1 MQWRAVSRTHVRRCA
16 ISLIRT
22 TQPALLGLAMLTAA
36 VQAAAVP
43 FTFSSGLPNGKIAT
57 ASRPGPSSGANQE
70 TETGDDFLS
79 VSDVSLT
86 QASFYGL
93 VPAGTAM
100 TFSDVHVEIY
110 RVFPQDSDVNRTSGP
125 PDFSTPQVPTRVNS
139 PSDVALDDLDS
150 GAGTISFSVVNLGAF
165 SANNSVDLGIHP
177 KPGETTGGDGPV
189 TGDEVRVDV
198 TFTPAFMLLAGHYF
212 FVPQVLLTNP
222 DDHFLWL
229 SAPKPIVAPGTPF
242 NPDLQSWI
250 RNASLDPDW
259 LRIGTD
265 IVGGVTFNAAFS
277 LQGDA
282 VATPTATPTVT
293 LTATPTVTG
302 TPVPQG
308 GTCTTA
314 SQCATGFCA
323 SGVCCDTACA
333 GPLEQCNLPG
343 RGGTCASSAAPSPA
357 LTPWGLVAASLVLAG
372 LAAVALRRR
381 MPSR

>member
-1 MQWRAVSRTHVRRCA
+1 
-16 ISLIRT
+16 
-22 TQPALLGLAMLTAA
+22 MLTAA

-70 TETGDDFLS
+70 TETGDDFLL

-229 SAPKPIVAPGTPF
+229 SAPRPIVAPGTPF

-265 IVGGVTFNAAFS
+265 IVGGVMFNAAFS

-282 VATPTATPTVT
+282 V
-293 LTATPTVTG
+293 ATPTVTG

-333 GPLEQCNLPG
+333 GPLEQCDLPG

>member
-16 ISLIRT
+16 ISLVRT
-22 TQPALLGLAMLTAA
+22 TQPALLGLAVLAAA

-43 FTFSSGLPNGKIAT
+43 FTFSSGLPDGKIAT

-100 TFSDVHVEIY
+100 TFSDVHVEFY

-150 GAGTISFSVVNLGAF
+150 GAGNISFSVVGLAAF

-177 KPGETTGGDGPV
+177 KPGETTGGDGAV

-198 TFTPAFMLLAGHYF
+198 TFTPALMLLTGHYF

-229 SAPKPIVAPGTPF
+229 SAPKPIVLPGTPF

-265 IVGGVTFNAAFS
+265 IVGGVMFNAAFS